1 MDFERF
7 ERIVRKQWAILNQEG
22 SFSLF
27 SVDDC
32 LKVFRCFF
40 DTYEQF
46 KGALHPP
53 LKAEQVRR
61 IMIAMP
67 YVVYNGEVDDI
78 PPDLYPFMIW
88 RYFNTQYRADYRINH
103 FFFGRVREMKF
114 YECMKEA

>member
-7 ERIVRKQWAILNQEG
+7 ERIVRKQWAILDHDG
-22 SFSLF
+22 GFTLF

-40 DTYEQF
+40 DTYAQF
-46 KGALHPP
+46 RRALHPP

-67 YVVYNGEVDDI
+67 YVVYNGEVDYI

-103 FFFGRVREMKF
+103 FFSGRVREMKF
-114 YECMKEA
+114 YESMKEA